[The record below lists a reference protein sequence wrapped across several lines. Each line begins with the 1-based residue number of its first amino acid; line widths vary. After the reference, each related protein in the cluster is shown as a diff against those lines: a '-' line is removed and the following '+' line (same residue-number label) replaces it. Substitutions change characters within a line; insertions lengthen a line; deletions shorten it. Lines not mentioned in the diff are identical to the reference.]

1 MNNIDLG
8 RYKRM
13 IQYFW
18 DAEPKNEQGPGSKIW
33 CLGNEY
39 VTQEKDEFPAGN
51 KNNNS
56 DANKEDSADSDR
68 KFTQKNTQ
76 INDSGDHEASKSDK
90 DDKHTDSTAAST
102 TEQSKDLGWPKPFLD
117 DFESRIW
124 MTYRSN
130 FPPIARSED
139 SNAAQAM
146 TLSVRL
152 RSQLTEHHQGFT
164 SDTGWGYWDETGDEV
179 VTRQK
184 RIRYFHYSQMIR
196 LLRSR
201 FIVHPSNILDLV
213 SIQLTM
219 SRALSE
225 EYKDAG
231 INVYASSDS
240 TYVYEDKFK
249 AVAYNQSDRM
259 RPTLIL
265 LGTRLGID
273 RITPV
278 YRKGLEDL
286 LKLPQ
291 SLGIAGGRPSSS
303 HYFIGVQNSFFFYLD
318 PHHTRPALPY
328 KDDFAYTP
336 EEVDSCHT
344 RRLRRI
350 HIDDMDPSML
360 VGFLIRDE
368 NDWIDWKRRI
378 ASSRQ
383 ENGGKAIIHI
393 VDTESAP
400 TPTMEREAALDEVE
414 VLDDDDDSEF
424 V

>member
-1 MNNIDLG
+1 
-8 RYKRM
+8 
-13 IQYFW
+13 
-18 DAEPKNEQGPGSKIW
+18 
-33 CLGNEY
+33 
-39 VTQEKDEFPAGN
+39 
-51 KNNNS
+51 
-56 DANKEDSADSDR
+56 
-68 KFTQKNTQ
+68 
-76 INDSGDHEASKSDK
+76 
-90 DDKHTDSTAAST
+90 
-102 TEQSKDLGWPKPFLD
+102 
-117 DFESRIW
+117 
-124 MTYRSN
+124 
-130 FPPIARSED
+130 
-139 SNAAQAM
+139 
-146 TLSVRL
+146 
-152 RSQLTEHHQGFT
+152 
-164 SDTGWGYWDETGDEV
+164 
-179 VTRQK
+179 
-184 RIRYFHYSQMIR
+184 
-196 LLRSR
+196 
-201 FIVHPSNILDLV
+201 
-213 SIQLTM
+213 M

-231 INVYASSDS
+231 INVYASSDN
-240 TYVYEDKFK
+240 TYVHEDKFK

-291 SLGIAGGRPSSS
+291 SLGIAGYVIRNTNRKKDAISNVTSGRPSSS

-328 KDDFAYTP
+328 RDNFAYTQ

-368 NDWIDWKRRI
+368 NDWVDWKRRI

-400 TPTMEREAALDEVE
+400 TPTMEREGALDEVE
-414 VLDDDDDSEF
+414 VLDDDDDSEL